1 MKGDYFATREDWC
14 TAKAEDVEQHR
25 SDLVVGAVW
34 VEQHRQQG
42 PHGILH
48 LHPVHVGP
56 HCKVLNRDKPF
67 FKCFFLC

>member
-1 MKGDYFATREDWC
+1 MATNQDMTLQDACEQTVKGDQSAAGEDWC
-14 TAKAEDVEQHR
+14 TADAEDVQQHS

-48 LHPVHVGP
+48 LYPIHV
-56 HCKVLNRDKPF
+56 
-67 FKCFFLC
+67 